1 MPLADNSAL
10 DSAMA
15 VDNFYMPVLTAIAIY
30 STLDNLILQVVSILP
45 QFDSKSIQILLE
57 LCLHFPNILLSL
69 LDLIRN
75 RPQFM
80 AVFLR
85 G

>member
-15 VDNFYMPVLTAIAIY
+15 VDNLSMPVLTAVTICF
-30 STLDNLILQVVSILP
+30 TLDNLTLKIVGVLP
-45 QFDSKSIQILLE
+45 QFDSKSVQILLE
-57 LCLHFPNILLSL
+57 FCLHFLHIFLSP

-80 AVFLR
+80 TVFLS
-85 G
+85 